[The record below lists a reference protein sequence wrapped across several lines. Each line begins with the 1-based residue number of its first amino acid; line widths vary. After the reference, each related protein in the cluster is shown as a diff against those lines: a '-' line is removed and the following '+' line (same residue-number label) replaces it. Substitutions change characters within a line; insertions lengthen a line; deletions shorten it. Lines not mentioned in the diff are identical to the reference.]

1 MIHKIMKMMAAVIV
15 SGCLSVAAT
24 PAEASTLEYFKCKLA
39 DNVTMDQLNAA
50 ASAML
55 KDAKANGVGDYKLYF
70 LNPLYTSDISKG
82 VFFWVGV
89 SPNALRLG
97 AYNDFWKADANK
109 KHRDRFDA
117 LIKDCDSA
125 GAHWLTE
132 LKADN

>member
-1 MIHKIMKMMAAVIV
+1 MIRKMMKMMMAVIV
-15 SGCLSVAAT
+15 SGGMSLAVA

-39 DNVTMDQLNAA
+39 DNATMEQLNAA

-55 KDAKANGVGDYKLYF
+55 KDAKANGLGDYKLYF

-97 AYNDFWKADANK
+97 AYNDFWKADANR
-109 KHRDRFDA
+109 KHRERFDA
-117 LIKDCDSA
+117 LIKGCDSA
-125 GAHWLTE
+125 GVHWLTE